1 MNTFPTLKILE
12 VLESKMKYGNIINIS
27 FDTNFLLL
35 LFKTKEVKLWVQP
48 PTLKYKIK

>member
-27 FDTNFLLL
+27 FDTIFLS
-35 LFKTKEVKLWVQP
+35 FKIKEVKLWVQP